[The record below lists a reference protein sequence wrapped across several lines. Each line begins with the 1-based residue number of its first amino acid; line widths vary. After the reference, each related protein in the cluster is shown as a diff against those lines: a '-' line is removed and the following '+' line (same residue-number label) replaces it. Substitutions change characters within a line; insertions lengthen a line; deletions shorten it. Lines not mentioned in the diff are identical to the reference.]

1 MTNKKNYIYDLETYP
16 NFFCGVFKC
25 KDEDIVFEIS
35 ARVNDY
41 DMMCDFYEN
50 EIKYA
55 IGFNNVKFDA
65 QIMQYLINNREQFNQ
80 MQGSQLVK
88 LIFDFAQSVIQKSRD
103 KEFLPFAEWNTTVP
117 QIDLYAI
124 NHYNNKARITS
135 LKWIEF
141 SINHDRVQDLPYKFD
156 RNLRLEQFDHV
167 IDYCKNDVR
176 ATRNFAEKCMD
187 LIKLRISQDKQYP
200 ELRLRNKPDSSVGET
215 LFLHFMSESMGID
228 KKVLKQMRTERE
240 SMPIK
245 DILLPYI
252 NFKTE
257 EFNLIHNWYKN
268 SMSGNLEQSV
278 WYGGIEY
285 VFGEGGIHASWEN
298 KIFEADDDFE
308 IIDIDVAS
316 FYPNLAIVNNFRPE
330 HLGDS
335 FMTVYKN
342 LYEERKK
349 YPKGS
354 VENMSYK
361 IILNGKINTFGI

>member
-1 MTNKKNYIYDLETYP
+1 MPLKYSHQTN
-16 NFFCGVFKC
+16 V
-25 KDEDIVFEIS
+25 
-35 ARVNDY
+35 
-41 DMMCDFYEN
+41 
-50 EIKYA
+50 
-55 IGFNNVKFDA
+55 
-65 QIMQYLINNREQFNQ
+65 
-80 MQGSQLVK
+80 
-88 LIFDFAQSVIQKSRD
+88 
-103 KEFLPFAEWNTTVP
+103 
-117 QIDLYAI
+117 
-124 NHYNNKARITS
+124 
-135 LKWIEF
+135 KWIEF

-156 RNLRLEQFDHV
+156 RNLKLEQFDHV

-176 ATRNFAEKCMD
+176 ATRNFAEKCTD
-187 LIKLRISQDKQYP
+187 LIKLRLSQDKQYP

-252 NFKTE
+252 NFKTK
-257 EFNLIHNWYKN
+257 EFQLIHNWYSN
-268 SMSGNLEQSV
+268 SMSGSLEQSV

-298 KIFEADDDFE
+298 KIFEADEKYE

-335 FMTVYKN
+335 FMAVYKN

-361 IILNGKINTFGI
+361 IILNGK